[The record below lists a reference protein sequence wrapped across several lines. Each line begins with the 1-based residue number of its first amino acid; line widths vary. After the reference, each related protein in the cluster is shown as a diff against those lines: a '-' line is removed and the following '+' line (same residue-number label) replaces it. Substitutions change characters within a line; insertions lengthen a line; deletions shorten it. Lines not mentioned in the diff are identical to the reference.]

1 MAQKRRKNLL
11 GRAKGYRG
19 VRSKKERYAHEAV
32 MRAGRYAFA
41 HRRDKKNDFRQ
52 LWIVRLNAA
61 VRENLPAPERG
72 RQTAF
77 KSYSTFM
84 AALKKKN
91 IALDRKVLAEFAAE
105 HPAVFTRVARHVSAQ
120 GIAKQIA

>member
-11 GRAKGYRG
+11 ERAKGYRG

-41 HRRDKKNDFRQ
+41 HRKDKKTDFRQ

-61 VRENLPAPERG
+61 VRDNGHR
-72 RQTAF
+72 
-77 KSYSTFM
+77 SYSTFI
-84 AALKKKN
+84 AKLKKSGF
-91 IALDRKVLAEFAAE
+91 ALDRKVLAQFASDQPE
-105 HPAVFTRVARHVSAQ
+105 IFAR
-120 GIAKQIA
+120 IAKQVA